1 MASALSTHH
10 PAWLPGKVCY
20 FRALQQRLKRN
31 DSYLFWKSLS
41 RDFVLFEKD
50 FSHAGFVYPEH
61 AADTAAEIMAVIE
74 ADEVTGNRLSAPHQ
88 AIPPDKKAFATQVR
102 S

>member
-1 MASALSTHH
+1 M
-10 PAWLPGKVCY
+10 PGKVCY

-74 ADEVTGNRLSAPHQ
+74 ADESAPHQ
-88 AIPPDKKAFATQVR
+88 AIPPHKKAFAT
-102 S
+102 